1 MIYIARRKGTT
12 DKTGRERQTLSGG
25 SVLEVL
31 GAHNVWKVPGSLPS
45 RLPKE
50 AFGVIAAEQL
60 SGYER
65 TEGGLLIAHKRLD
78 ERQKRLESSWQ
89 VGCQKSLE
97 LQAAE

>member
-25 SVLEVL
+25 SVLEVP
-31 GAHNVWKVPGSLPS
+31 GAQSVWKVPGSLPCG
-45 RLPKE
+45 LPKE

-89 VGCQKSLE
+89 LGKS
-97 LQAAE
+97 AAKRA